1 MAVSKEQNSIDLE
14 KDRKA
19 RDASREANWLKSL
32 RTSSQQDCLDA
43 ARKKEQ

>member
-19 RDASREANWLKSL
+19 KDASREANWLKSL

-43 ARKKEQ
+43 GRQKKK